1 MKKKIKKYAEG
12 ATVTSQ
18 PKQAQSQGQI
28 NNNSKYTPSPRWA
41 SMGRRELAAVK
52 AKGQTTGTMSNELL
66 WEIMSGQQHPA
77 FQLANKLHDKF
88 PEKFGAKNTVGEV
101 KYKKGGKVKKA
112 KSRDGIAIRGKTKGT
127 IR

>member
-12 ATVTSQ
+12 GAPTSQ

-28 NNNSKYTPSPRWA
+28 NNNSKYTPSSRLA

-66 WEIMSGQQHPA
+66 REIMSGQQHPA
-77 FQLANKLHDKF
+77 FQLATKLYDKF
-88 PEKFGAKNTVGEV
+88 PKRFGAKNTVGEV

-112 KSRDGIAIRGKTKGT
+112 KCRDGIAIRGKTKGT

>member
-12 ATVTSQ
+12 GAPTSQ

-28 NNNSKYTPSPRWA
+28 NNNSKYTPSSRLA

-66 WEIMSGQQHPA
+66 REIIGGQQHPA
-77 FQLANKLHDKF
+77 FQLATKLYDKF
-88 PEKFGAKNTVGEV
+88 PKRFGAKNTVGEV

-112 KSRDGIAIRGKTKGT
+112 KCRDGIAIRGKTKGT
-127 IR
+127 IK